1 MAISTRGTDDRIGP
15 PSSGGPT
22 RIAAAGLARRLGS
35 DSGAGPAY
43 RRLAGQIRTAA
54 LDGRL
59 INGVG
64 LPSERELALAIK
76 VSRTTVA
83 AAYQQ
88 LRDDGWLSSRR
99 GSGSRLTIP
108 REQAPWQTA
117 IFGRSDS
124 GPGRPA
130 MIDLSVASLP
140 APAEPLRRAVA
151 AAVTDLD
158 HYLVGDGYFPF
169 GLPILRDV
177 VAQRYTAAGAPTSSE
192 QILITSGAQHGLSLA
207 IGALSSPG
215 DRVLIEC
222 PSYPVAL
229 DAIRAAHRVPTPLPL
244 SIPLPLSDENASSA
258 WDLDLMAAI
267 LRQAA
272 PRLGYLI
279 PDFQNPTGALMSAD
293 TRQQVVDLAGR
304 TGTTLLVDESFRDV
318 PFDGAP
324 LPPPMAAF
332 GDAAAVLGVGS
343 VSKGFWGGLRVGWVR
358 AAPAVIE
365 RLAVARSLGDMAGP
379 VLDQL
384 TVSHL
389 LADPEPALR
398 EQTARLSTGAGAVL
412 AALAEQLPNW
422 VPSRPGGGTTL
433 WIRLPGPYA
442 TELARLAP
450 AAGVRIVP
458 GPRFGPDGTMESHLR
473 LPFGAPPADLVEAVR
488 RLAGIDAQAA
498 TGAGSSSLPGWLA

>member
-1 MAISTRGTDDRIGP
+1 MMTATSGHTDDRAVTLP
-15 PSSGGPT
+15 SGGVA
-22 RIAAAGLARRLGS
+22 RIAAAGLARRLGT
-35 DSGAGPAY
+35 DCGDGPAY

-59 INGVG
+59 TNGVG
-64 LPSERELALAIK
+64 LPSERELAVAIK

-117 IFGRSDS
+117 IFGRPES
-124 GPGRPA
+124 GLGRLA

-151 AAVTDLD
+151 AAVVELD
-158 HYLVGDGYFPF
+158 HYLAGDGYFPF
-169 GLPILRDV
+169 GLPMLRDV
-177 VAQRYTAAGAPTSSE
+177 VAQRYTAAGVPTSSE
-192 QILITSGAQHGLSLA
+192 QILITSGAQHALSLA
-207 IGALSSPG
+207 LGALSSPG

-244 SIPLPLSDENASSA
+244 TDENAGGA
-258 WDLDLMAAI
+258 WDLDLITAI
-267 LRQAA
+267 LRQSA

-279 PDFQNPTGALMSAD
+279 PDFQNPTGALMPAAD
-293 TRQQVVDLAGR
+293 RQLVVDLAGR
-304 TGTTLLVDESFRDV
+304 TGTTLLIDESFRDV
-318 PFDGAP
+318 PFHGANT

-332 GDAAAVLGVGS
+332 GDAAAVLGIGS

-358 AAPAVIE
+358 AAPAIVE
-365 RLAVARSLGDMAGP
+365 RLAVARSLGDMAGA

-384 TVSHL
+384 TVGHL
-389 LADPEPALR
+389 LAAPEPALR
-398 EQTARLSTGAGAVL
+398 EQTSRLTAGAAAVL
-412 AALAEQLPNW
+412 AALTEHLPNW
-422 VPSRPGGGTTL
+422 TPTRPDGGSSL
-433 WIRLPGPYA
+433 WITLPGPYA

-450 AAGVRIVP
+450 TAGVRIVP

-473 LPFGAPPADLVEAVR
+473 LPFTAPPAQLVEAVR
-488 RLAGIDAQAA
+488 RLAAIDGQAA
-498 TGAGSSSLPGWLA
+498 SGTAASSLPGWLA

>member
-1 MAISTRGTDDRIGP
+1 MTTATSGHPDDRTSAIAT
-15 PSSGGPT
+15 GGIA
-22 RIAAAGLARRLGS
+22 RIAAAGLARRLDS
-35 DSGAGPAY
+35 DSGDGPAY

-59 INGVG
+59 TNGVG

-117 IFGRSDS
+117 IFGRPDS

-140 APAEPLRRAVA
+140 APVEPLRRAVA
-151 AAVTDLD
+151 AAAADLD
-158 HYLVGDGYFPF
+158 HYLAGDGYFPF
-169 GLPILRDV
+169 GLPVLRDV
-177 VAQRYTAAGAPTSSE
+177 VAQRYTGAGAATSSE

-207 IGALSSPG
+207 LGALSSPG

-244 SIPLPLSDENASSA
+244 IDENACSA
-258 WDLDLMAAI
+258 WDLDLMAAV
-267 LRQAA
+267 LRQSA

-279 PDFQNPTGALMSAD
+279 PDFQNPTGALMPAD
-293 TRQQVVDLAGR
+293 VRQQVVDLAAR

-318 PFDGAP
+318 PFGSEP
-324 LPPPMAAF
+324 LPPPMSAF
-332 GDAAAVLGVGS
+332 GDSAAVLGVGS

-379 VLDQL
+379 VVDQL

-389 LADPEPALR
+389 LADPESALQ
-398 EQTARLSTGAGAVL
+398 EQTARLVAGAAAVL
-412 AALAEQLPNW
+412 AALAEQLPHW
-422 VPSRPGGGTTL
+422 VPTRPTGGSSL
-433 WIRLPGPYA
+433 WVKLPGPYA

-473 LPFGAPPADLVEAVR
+473 LPFTAPPADLTEAVR
-488 RLAGIDAQAA
+488 RLAAIDSQAA
-498 TGAGSSSLPGWLA
+498 AGAGSSSLPGWLA